1 MAGSTPSQISFGLKR
16 AYEDL
21 AKTEASDTKEAS
33 GGFDILQGSRGSV
46 VVAGS
51 CISADSFP
59 KWPGTR
65 LWGLSTLIR
74 SHNFSSPFSSTPSA
88 TPKLLSHSFYRQS
101 KGSKAN
107 QKRPRLASTLYL
119 KISLP
124 QGVNIK
130 LFSDLTRELSQLIL
144 RPENLQTHYLFDE
157 ELLKA
162 NTLVF

>member
-1 MAGSTPSQISFGLKR
+1 MKIWQRQRQVIQKKPHSSR
-16 AYEDL
+16 
-21 AKTEASDTKEAS
+21 
-33 GGFDILQGSRGSV
+33 GFDILQGSRGSV

-88 TPKLLSHSFYRQS
+88 TPKLLSHSCYRQTI
-101 KGSKAN
+101 GFEAN
-107 QKRPRLASTLYL
+107 PEAASTSFGLYL
-119 KISLP
+119 KVLP
-124 QGVNIK
+124 LFGVNIRF
-130 LFSDLTRELSQLIL
+130 FSGLVREVFNIYFDRKIS
-144 RPENLQTHYLFDE
+144 RPHYLFDE
-157 ELLKA
+157 WLLKA